1 MNQGRRLKL
10 EWSEHRGRSSLRIAG
25 WAKPEF
31 DELGGLTAAELARR
45 LVLLPSQ
52 VLKTG
57 AARDAVPSTAGRF
70 EFGEGFISFAPRFPF
85 VDGMAYS
92 LLVYSGSGEDA
103 PEVWAVERAAAP
115 VKPTTEVTAIYPTA
129 SEVPVNL
136 LKVYVHFSAPMSEGW
151 ADRAIRV
158 CREDTGEELEGVFLP
173 PYPELWDPERRRL
186 TMLLDPGRIKRG
198 LVPNLES
205 GYPLIEGV
213 PIRVIV
219 APDFRDSRGQT
230 LIAGAE
236 RSYQVGP
243 PLRSRIKASG
253 IKWWVP
259 SPGSLEPLV
268 VEFDRPLDHALMHHA
283 LWVMADDADRAAV
296 PGQGVIGP
304 EERSWRF
311 NPERPWQQ
319 GHYFLVCEPSLED
332 LAGNST
338 SRVFDRD
345 ITVDE
350 DVPGEPHPLGLG
362 FFCGPIGIPAE
373 PGPG

>member
-10 EWSEHRGRSSLRIAG
+10 EWSEHQGRSSLRIGG

-57 AARDAVPSTAGRF
+57 AARDAVPPTAGRF
-70 EFGEGFISFAPRFPF
+70 EFGEDFISFAPRFPF

-103 PEVWAVERAAAP
+103 PEVWAIERPAAP

-151 ADRAIRV
+151 AGRAIRV

-213 PIRVIV
+213 PVRVIV

-230 LIAGAE
+230 LVAGAE

-243 PLRSRIKASG
+243 PLRSRIEASG

-268 VEFDRPLDHALMHHA
+268 VEFDRPLDHALMHHD